1 MTKSNKNM
9 KKIFSMAMM
18 AALLLS
24 CAHKQPEEALD
35 TDIIH
40 NPQSAQGY
48 DASEKMPVISFDEDL
63 HDFGRLTVGENIS
76 YSFKFTNKGNADLV
90 ISGCSATC
98 GCTVASYPKDRIAPG
113 KSDYVTVSFS
123 SEGRRG
129 QQFQEVTVMSNAQPS
144 RTKLKIRAEVK

>member
-1 MTKSNKNM
+1 MRNSLLLT
-9 KKIFSMAMM
+9 AAL
-18 AALLLS
+18 AALLAS
-24 CAHKQPEEALD
+24 CGSRQQEAMD

-48 DASEKMPVISFDEDL
+48 DEGEKMPVISFEEDM
-63 HDFGRLTVGENIS
+63 HDFGRLTMGENIS
-76 YSFKFTNKGNADLV
+76 YSFKFTNKGNADLI

-113 KSDYVTVSFS
+113 SSDYITVSFS

-129 QQFQEVTVMSNAQPS
+129 QQFQEVTVMTNAQPS
-144 RTKLKIRAEVK
+144 RTKLRIRAEVK